1 MRFADIR
8 KHLSITPRRSL
19 GINLFLSFSPQTHDK
34 GRQKNLPLATTPQAR
49 YHAWKLQT
57 PVTVS
62 PCSHVGAPRSFL
74 KTAESQIA
82 TPTGCYGNLRPLS
95 NHSINHVNKKL
106 CNHFVDHLFLPTWYV
121 HFEISNKLKSTPLVD
136 HF

>member
-1 MRFADIR
+1 MRFAYIR

-34 GRQKNLPLATTPQAR
+34 GRQKNLPLATTPHAR

-57 PVTVS
+57 SVTVS
-62 PCSHVGAPRSFL
+62 PCSHIGAPRSFFN
-74 KTAESQIA
+74 TAESQIA

-95 NHSINHVNKKL
+95 NHSINHVNTKIVQPFRRSL
-106 CNHFVDHLFLPTWYV
+106 ILPTRYV
-121 HFEISNKLKSTPLVD
+121 HFEISKKLQSTPLVD